1 MSHDIDQEAPEAL
14 KSLSRPPLLS
24 TGNNSTTNMDSF
36 PDPFSD
42 GDDVIFFAGADRRML
57 LDEVVH
63 LCQFGNNLVALL
75 GDEGVGKTIF
85 LSQARYELAETAFCC
100 FISGAAT
107 MSAEDIF
114 RQIISQL
121 ELPATPSPSA
131 GEMIATLR
139 HSMAEGNLNRVVV
152 VIDDA
157 HLLSDSILSALIS
170 LLQGHQGN
178 HFHVL
183 VGGDKNLVER
193 LDQFEIVD
201 VLVYDIT
208 LNPFSLEETQ
218 EYLDFRLSMAG
229 EQDLYDIDP
238 TQLESLWKQS
248 KGYPAAINQAAHAF
262 LLRQDVDDDLDINEE
277 QRSSGLPLVHMV
289 LLVVL
294 LAALIMALIYLGD
307 DNESPVVTEPE
318 IKILDVPPVPQSV
331 TTDTSEIGVG
341 SDGETSTQLVDVA
354 KPVEEESSKLDVLSK
369 TDNTQA
375 VAAPNIAPKPD
386 AVSEKVD
393 EVKAVVSNPSVSEKA
408 PSIPAIVTT
417 QKETP
422 VSTIDSAKES
432 LKKELEKE
440 AQALQPNNKAVE
452 LQPSAPKAVK
462 APASLTSDEQQVMG
476 WPDSGYALQIIA
488 AGQKE
493 GLDKFV
499 TSQPNKNDLRLI
511 KVMRNGKPWYVVV
524 LGVYNDSALARNAI
538 QSLPQNQVNGKPWP
552 RKVSDIK
559 KDIQAVRNN

>member
-14 KSLSRPPLLS
+14 KSLSEPPLLS
-24 TGNNSTTNMDSF
+24 TGDSTSNMDSF
-36 PDPFSD
+36 SAPFSD
-42 GDDVIFFAGADRRML
+42 DDDVIFFAGADRRML

-75 GDEGVGKTIF
+75 GDEGVGKTTF

-100 FISGAAT
+100 FISSEAS

-152 VIDDA
+152 IIDDA

-183 VGGDKNLVER
+183 LGGDKNLVER

-218 EYLDFRLSMAG
+218 EYLDFRLSTAG
-229 EQDLYDIDP
+229 EQDAYDIEP
-238 TQLESLWKQS
+238 VQLESLWKQS
-248 KGYPAAINQAAHAF
+248 KGYPAAINQAAHTF
-262 LLRQDVDDDLDINEE
+262 LLQQDMGDHLDLNEE
-277 QRSSGLPLVHMV
+277 QRSRGLPLVHMV

-307 DNESPVVTEPE
+307 DEEPSKVAEPE
-318 IKILDVPPVPQSV
+318 IKILEAPSVPEAVSVDADKAASPVGNEPNQAV
-331 TTDTSEIGVG
+331 NTANLIESESLKTEVI
-341 SDGETSTQLVDVA
+341 
-354 KPVEEESSKLDVLSK
+354 EEAPKLDEVLK
-369 TDNTQA
+369 PANTEVV
-375 VAAPNIAPKPD
+375 VASKPD
-386 AVSEKVD
+386 VVSEKVD
-393 EVKAVVSNPSVSEKA
+393 EIKSVIPNSDTGQKVPSAPEVTAEKEAQPSV
-408 PSIPAIVTT
+408 VN
-417 QKETP
+417 
-422 VSTIDSAKES
+422 SAKEE
-432 LKKELEKE
+432 LKKELEQE
-440 AQALQPNNKAVE
+440 AKALKASNVVE
-452 LQPSAPKAVK
+452 PKSSEVK
-462 APASLTSDEQQVMG
+462 AMVSLTPDEQQVMG
-476 WPDSGYALQIIA
+476 WPDGSYALQVIA
-488 AGQKE
+488 AGQKS

-499 TSQPNKNDLRLI
+499 ASQPNKSDLRLI
-511 KVMRNGKPWYVVV
+511 KVIRNNKPWYVVV
-524 LGVYNDSALARNAI
+524 VGVFSDSSQARNAI

-552 RKVSDIK
+552 RKVLDIK
-559 KDIQAVRNN
+559 KDIKAVRNN